1 MSLQAGLTYYIAVL
15 LMVGNQADMDN
26 VGAATE
32 AAKEIFDIIDKVC
45 S

>member
-1 MSLQAGLTYYIAVL
+1 
-15 LMVGNQADMDN
+15 MVGNQADMDN

-45 S
+45 MYIYICNTFTP